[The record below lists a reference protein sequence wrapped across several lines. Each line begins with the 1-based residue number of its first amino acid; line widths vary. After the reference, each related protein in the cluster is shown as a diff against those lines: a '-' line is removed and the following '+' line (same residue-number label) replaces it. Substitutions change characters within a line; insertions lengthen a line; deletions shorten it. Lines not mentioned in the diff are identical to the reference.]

1 MRRTRDDPQPFFLT
15 VMTKAPHTEVRGAG
29 AAHNPRPALRHRG
42 VTDDDPLTRLRS
54 FNEQDLSDKPSTVQS
69 IARLDREA
77 RQAQR
82 GKSNDRRG
90 TLLAVD
96 DLVQRVVRALRESG
110 QLRDTL
116 VIFTSDNGYLL
127 GEHRLRGKN
136 QVDTATRVRL
146 MMRGPGVPAGMK
158 VGAPVAN
165 LDVPATIYDVADT
178 EPLVEQD
185 GVSLY
190 GPIDQP
196 GGSADRELLIET
208 TRATGIRTAEFLY
221 AEYSQPAGAIELYD
235 LETDPYQL
243 ESVHDDP
250 AYLDERVALAAR
262 LAALQDC
269 EGSECH

>member
-1 MRRTRDDPQPFFLT
+1 
-15 VMTKAPHTEVRGAG
+15 MTKAPHTAVRVAA

-42 VTDDDPLTRLRS
+42 VTDDDPLRRLPS
-54 FNEQDLSDKPSTVQS
+54 FNEQDVSDKPSTVQS

-136 QVDTATRVRL
+136 QVYDTATRVPL

-158 VGAPVAN
+158 VVRRSQIWTCPRR
-165 LDVPATIYDVADT
+165 
-178 EPLVEQD
+178 
-185 GVSLY
+185 S
-190 GPIDQP
+190 
-196 GGSADRELLIET
+196 T
-208 TRATGIRTAEFLY
+208 TSRTPSRWSNRTA
-221 AEYSQPAGAIELYD
+221 SR
-235 LETDPYQL
+235 
-243 ESVHDDP
+243 SM
-250 AYLDERVALAAR
+250 AR
-262 LAALQDC
+262 SISRGLR
-269 EGSECH
+269 